1 MEVKSPSETI
11 LYIFRSSVGKH
22 FALFAPESSILI
34 LLCHIFCNIF
44 IGMSAVEQIN
54 KISWEE
60 DQFS

>member
-11 LYIFRSSVGKH
+11 LYIFRTGVGKH
-22 FALFAPESSILI
+22 FALFAPESSII
-34 LLCHIFCNIF
+34 LLCHIFCDIF